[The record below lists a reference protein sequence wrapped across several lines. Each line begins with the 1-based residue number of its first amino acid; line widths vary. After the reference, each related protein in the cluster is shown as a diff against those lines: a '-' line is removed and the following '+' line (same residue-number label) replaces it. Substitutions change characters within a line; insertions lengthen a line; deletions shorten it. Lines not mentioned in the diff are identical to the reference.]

1 MDLQEIYSTNIMKSI
16 FTSKTFWIAVIQAV
30 IGIVVV
36 FSDAYPAIGGLIIAK
51 SVLDVILRTVT
62 TTRVM

>member
-1 MDLQEIYSTNIMKSI
+1 MDIEEIYSTNIMKLI
-16 FTSKTFWIAVIQAV
+16 FKSKTFWIAVIQAV

-36 FSDAYPAIGGLIIAK
+36 FSDAYPAIGGLLIAK

>member
-16 FTSKTFWIAVIQAV
+16 FKSKTFWIAVIQAV

-36 FSDAYPAIGGLIIAK
+36 FSDAYPAIGGLLIAK